1 MASPDD
7 PTQPESPDANLAVD
21 SAPPVAPDPAAQS
34 LSDALRVAFLLLKFV
49 MVILVV
55 IYLVSGTFT
64 VDQQQAAVK
73 LRFGKIVGEPGQRVF
88 GPGTHLGLPLPFE
101 SRVIVT
107 TAPQAISLNSAFFFE
122 RGVED
127 QTKTDD
133 ELAQEGRT
141 GPLNPLTDGYLITGD
156 ANIVHGTFRV
166 TYRVPQEDVETYV
179 RTIRDPEH
187 AQSITRTAAER
198 GLVHAAATVEAD
210 DFIAGRARLSAATD
224 HANRTLTGLSTGITI
239 DRIEV
244 IRPAMPI
251 AARAAYNQVNNAEA
265 ERAKAIEEA
274 ERDRARTLQSA
285 GGPAAAPRAD
295 RRDGPLTQLINA
307 YEATP
312 RNDPGRV
319 ELENQLNQALR
330 QLSLETERG
339 TFAIGGEAALI
350 IEQAQSL
357 RTNRAEGVTREAERF
372 RQLNTAYE
380 ANPKLFRQRFLQA
393 ARRNFFNPD
402 NFNETFYL
410 PSGSEVYLEINRDPR
425 IAKERERR
433 QAEDLGVADR

>member
-1 MASPDD
+1 MASPED
-7 PTQPESPDANLAVD
+7 PSQPETTDAGLAVD

-49 MVILVV
+49 MIVLVA

-107 TAPQAISLNSAFFFE
+107 TAPQSISLNSAFFFE

-127 QTKTDD
+127 QTKTDE

-166 TYRVPQEDVETYV
+166 TFRVTDVEAYV
-179 RTIRDPEH
+179 RSLGDLQQAE
-187 AQSITRTAAER
+187 AVTRTAAET

-210 DFIAGRARLSAATD
+210 DFIAGRARLGGATD
-224 HANRTLTGLSTGITI
+224 HANRTLTDLRTGITI

-285 GGPAAAPRAD
+285 GGPAAAPRSD
-295 RRDGPLTQLINA
+295 RRDGPLAQLINA

-312 RNDPGRV
+312 RNDPNLAD
-319 ELENQLNQALR
+319 LEARLNQAFR
-330 QLSLETERG
+330 QLSLDTDRG

-357 RTNRAEGVTREAERF
+357 RTNLAEGVTREADRF
-372 RQLNTAYE
+372 RQLNTAYLE
-380 ANPKLFRQRFLQA
+380 NPRLFEQRFLQA
-393 ARRNFFNPD
+393 ARQKFFDPE
-402 NFNETFYL
+402 NFNETFFV
-410 PSGSEVYLEINRDPR
+410 PRGSELYLEINRDPR
-425 IAKERERR
+425 IEKDRERR